1 MPRQPRLDA
10 PGALHHVMGRGIERT
25 NIFRTDRDRE
35 DFLNRLANQCMDGNL
50 IVYAWCL
57 LSNHFHLL
65 VRTGREPISRSMKKL
80 LTGYV
85 VNFNLRHKRSGHLFQ
100 NRYKSIICEEDPY
113 LLELTRYI
121 HLNPVRAGMVG
132 GVEELNNYRWAGHSV
147 IIGRVKQKW
156 QDIDTVLSYFGKGR
170 KAIEKYEEFVREG
183 VSQGRR
189 PELVGGGLIRSL
201 GGWSQVLSLKRK
213 GIKVASDERILGSE
227 GFIER
232 LLSEAEE
239 REKETLR
246 LSRRVPN
253 LATLARRIVKGEGIE
268 ESELRSGMR
277 KKRVVKVRRM
287 LCQLAVGRMGYPGAE
302 VARFL
307 GVSTSSVNRLAAS
320 EETPDMRKYLKLF

>member
-25 NIFRTDRDRE
+25 NIFRIDRDRD
-35 DFLNRLANQCMDGNL
+35 DFLNRLGNQCMEGNL

-65 VRTGREPISRSMKKL
+65 VRTGGQPISRSMKKL

-85 VNFNLRHKRSGHLFQ
+85 VNFNLRHKRTGHLFQ
-100 NRYKSIICEEDPY
+100 NRYKSIICEDDPY

-121 HLNPVRAGMVG
+121 HLNPVRAGLVG
-132 GVEELNNYRWAGHSV
+132 GVEELNNYRWSGHFA
-147 IIGRVKQKW
+147 IMGRVEREW
-156 QDIDTVLSYFGKGR
+156 QNIDTVLGYFGRGR
-170 KAIEKYEEFVREG
+170 KAVEKYEQFVREG
-183 VSQGRR
+183 VSRGRR
-189 PELVGGGLIRSL
+189 PELVGGGLTRSL
-201 GGWSQVLSLKRK
+201 GGWSQVLSLKRRGVK
-213 GIKVASDERILGSE
+213 IASDERILGSE

-246 LSRRVPN
+246 LSRKVSD
-253 LATLARRIVKGEGIE
+253 LETLARRIVKEEGIE

-277 KKRVVKVRRM
+277 KGRIVKGRRIF
-287 LCQLAVGRMGYPGAE
+287 CQLAVGNMGYPGAE

-307 GVSTSSVNRLAAS
+307 GVTTSSVNRLAAS
-320 EETPDMRKYLKLF
+320 EETPDIRKYLNML